1 MTKRH
6 WKTSWNRHRTERL
19 VLSCTPEEATLVRDM
34 ADERGESVQGYLMA
48 LVTRAAARRRREG
61 RSTGQEGVGY
71 TTDF

>member
-61 RSTGQEGVGY
+61 TNEP
-71 TTDF
+71 